1 MAEIYHIFS
10 SLVPPGKHEATIEI
24 RGSSITLEGKLYGM
38 LANIYDKADE
48 ECNIPI
54 RFLPARD
61 GTQNNEV
68 RSAIVDLVE
77 DPTLDKA
84 TALAHRLSGVSTGRS
99 GLGLLFL
106 IVGKAGDDHKLLIS
120 RFPANPGILA
130 EASDKGLSVE
140 LVEKVFMKNVASY
153 KAALYRSRVPTA
165 EFWNG
170 AVVDKQLAQMG
181 ESAANYWIK
190 EFLQSDLMTTSR
202 AGSRRLAAA
211 MKLAARAATSVDEK
225 HQLISAITLLS
236 GMKDQTVTPR
246 EVLDRFGLGPS
257 LRDAVLANLPTP
269 EAADAAF
276 VLDTTE
282 FRSIAAF
289 RTVEL
294 DSGGVLTAAT
304 DEFDKVFERE
314 VVDSDGA
321 VRFSTVGHVVDERV
335 KGRDR

>member
-1 MAEIYHIFS
+1 VAEIYHIFS
-10 SLVPPGKHEATIEI
+10 SLVPPGKHDPTIEI
-24 RGSSITLEGKLYGM
+24 HGSPITLEGKLYGM

-54 RFLPARD
+54 RFLAAPN
-61 GTQNNEV
+61 GTQSNEV
-68 RSAIVDLVE
+68 REAFVDLVE
-77 DPTLDKA
+77 EPTLERV
-84 TALAHRLSGVSTGRS
+84 TRLAQRLSAVSTARS
-99 GLGLLFL
+99 GLGLLFV
-106 IVGKAGDDHKLLIS
+106 IVGKVGNDHKLLIS

-130 EASDKGLSVE
+130 EANDKGLSVA

-153 KAALYRSRVPTA
+153 KAALYRSPLPKA

-190 EFLQSDLMTTSR
+190 EFLRSDLLTTSK
-202 AGSRRLAAA
+202 AGSRRLAIA
-211 MKLAARAATSVDEK
+211 MKQAVKDATSVDEK
-225 HQLISAITLLS
+225 QRLISAITLLS
-236 GMKDQTVTPR
+236 GMKDQTLTPR
-246 EVLDRFGLGPS
+246 EVLDRFSLGSS

-276 VLDTTE
+276 VLDISE
-282 FRSIAAF
+282 FRAIAAF

-294 DSGGVLTAAT
+294 DSGGALTAAT
-304 DEFDKVFERE
+304 DEFDKVFAKE
-314 VVDSDGA
+314 VMGNDGT